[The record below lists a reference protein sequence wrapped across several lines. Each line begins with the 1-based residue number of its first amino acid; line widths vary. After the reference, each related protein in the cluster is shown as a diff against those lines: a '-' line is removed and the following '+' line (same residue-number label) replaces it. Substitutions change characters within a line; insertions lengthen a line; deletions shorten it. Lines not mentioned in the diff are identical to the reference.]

1 MIRKFEFVVL
11 GNLKDEYGFGGNF
24 KIILK
29 KDNEIVEES
38 ELFDNIGDCIISLK
52 EFISNNSDKY
62 GFCYN
67 GSDRVEV
74 NMKNCVICWE

>member
-11 GNLKDEYGFGGNF
+11 GSLKDENGFGGNY

-67 GSDRVEV
+67 GGDRVEV
-74 NMKNCVICWE
+74 SMKNCVVCWE

>member
-11 GNLKDEYGFGGNF
+11 GNLKDENGFGGNF

-38 ELFDNIGDCIISLK
+38 ELFDNIGDCIISLHELIHNK
-52 EFISNNSDKY
+52 E
-62 GFCYN
+62 
-67 GSDRVEV
+67 
-74 NMKNCVICWE
+74 

>member
-11 GNLKDEYGFGGNF
+11 GNLKDENGFGGNF

-38 ELFDNIGDCIISLK
+38 ELFDNIGDCVISLH
-52 EFISNNSDKY
+52 EFINNNSDKY
-62 GFCYN
+62 VFCYN
-67 GSDRVEV
+67 GSDRVEI
-74 NMKNCVICWE
+74 NMKDCVIC